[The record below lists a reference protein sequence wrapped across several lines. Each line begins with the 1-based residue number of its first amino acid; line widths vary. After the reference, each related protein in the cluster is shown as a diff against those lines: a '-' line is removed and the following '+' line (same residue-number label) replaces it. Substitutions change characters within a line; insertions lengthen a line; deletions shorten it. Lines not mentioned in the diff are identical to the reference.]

1 MHLVTFSHWKSF
13 WRTSVNVCFF
23 FLVAV
28 GYVLHVQAGQT
39 PKGGHSDERD
49 HKGWSELSI
58 SRIPTAGFK
67 TSSVAR
73 VQSGSQPAQEDHTT
87 DSAPPQMQ
95 SLYPYPA
102 HRNVPKSRVKLLKKG
117 FSSARVAQVQ
127 RTVVHDRSGTKAF
140 PFPDVKKIDQ
150 ANSESVFSTEAVQ
163 VPPHFYRLSK
173 TKLTGGF
180 SPRVEEAPVGFGPS
194 RRALIYSHGSTESP
208 NIKAVKSSL
217 KSESR
222 KTHINPS
229 RPNVFPTN
237 PHGSHLPTRPE
248 VSGNPGSSSA
258 GKEETPAWGPRSH
271 SRDVTSEARGYA
283 HVRHIKPGNDK
294 THPQASSAA
303 GRKFLETGYPSVIQ
317 NQGRHSHDSSE
328 RRQNLNHNT
337 RGKQPSS
344 WHPPPPDRAPS
355 HVQGKFKPF
364 QRLPT
369 KDPPPHNHSADGEME
384 PSQTAAGTTPSPCL
398 NSTNINSSV
407 VPPVDGELGTT
418 SASPMQTES
427 QDATL
432 VPQTSNHDGQSESS
446 QEVGPSVEKDK
457 PLTVFPLTV
466 HPAEEE
472 KGDAVVSRPSEKDQS
487 DWCHFGKRQCWWQHQ
502 WEVYLLWWNRCI
514 FFDNLSVFGA
524 VSVCKN
530 ANWFRLSMSQ
540 WWNNLFKNVMFFPWR
555 QDINLLCCLSKLSD
569 FWKEYH

>member
-1 MHLVTFSHWKSF
+1 MSPTEYFRLLVLCLCLLDSG
-13 WRTSVNVCFF
+13 VNCED
-23 FLVAV
+23 AQK

-49 HKGWSELSI
+49 HKRWSEPSI

-73 VQSGSQPAQEDHTT
+73 EQSGSQPAQEDHTT

-95 SLYPYPA
+95 SWYPYPV

-117 FSSARVAQVQ
+117 FSSARVAQV
-127 RTVVHDRSGTKAF
+127 RSTVAHDRSGTKAF
-140 PFPDVKKIDQ
+140 PFPYVKKIDQ
-150 ANSESVFSTEAVQ
+150 AISESVFSTEAVQ
-163 VPPHFYRLSK
+163 VPPNFYRLSK

-180 SPRVEEAPVGFGPS
+180 SPQVKEAPVGFGLS
-194 RRALIYSHGSTESP
+194 RRALIYSHGSAESP
-208 NIKAVKSSL
+208 NIKAIKSSL
-217 KSESR
+217 KSESH

-229 RPNVFPTN
+229 RPNVFPIN

-271 SRDVTSEARGYA
+271 SGDVTSEARGYA
-283 HVRHIKPGNDK
+283 HVRHIKPSNDK

-303 GRKFLETGYPSVIQ
+303 GRKFLETGYPSLIQ

-369 KDPPPHNHSADGEME
+369 NDPPPHHHSADEETE
-384 PSQTAAGTTPSPCL
+384 PTRTAAGTTLSPCL
-398 NSTNINSSV
+398 NSTGINSSV
-407 VPPVDGELGTT
+407 VPSVDGELGTTTASPMQTESQDGESTTMSASPMHTESQDGESTTT

-446 QEVGPSVEKDK
+446 AEVGSSGEQDK
-457 PLTVFPLTV
+457 PSTVFPLTV

-472 KGDAVVSRPSEKDQS
+472 KGDTAVSSPSQKDQS
-487 DWCHFGKRQCWWQHQ
+487 
-502 WEVYLLWWNRCI
+502 EV
-514 FFDNLSVFGA
+514 
-524 VSVCKN
+524 
-530 ANWFRLSMSQ
+530 
-540 WWNNLFKNVMFFPWR
+540 
-555 QDINLLCCLSKLSD
+555 
-569 FWKEYH
+569 